1 MVFIILVT
9 FELLYRF
16 LSYTDS
22 FFPVTILCF
31 NAKEI
36 NLVVSS
42 IEISDKSI
50 ALEEGLE
57 INVLLAFI
65 HSNKK
70 HIGMFALGEAN
81 RRSLLLLT

>member
-1 MVFIILVT
+1 MFIILVT

-22 FFPVTILCF
+22 FFFPVTILCF
-31 NAKEI
+31 NAKDI

-70 HIGMFALGEAN
+70 LIGMFALGEAN